1 MDNITRLNLLYD
13 YYGEFLTP
21 KQKDI
26 FELYHL
32 NDLSL
37 GEIAENEGI
46 TRQGVYDIIR
56 RSQDSLNKFEQ
67 KLGMVKRHF
76 RFKREIKKILQS
88 LKEMEPGVSDEYKK
102 NLSGIYN
109 SVAALLIEGGG

>member
-1 MDNITRLNLLYD
+1 MIIMRIFD
-13 YYGEFLTP
+13 P
-21 KQKDI
+21 KAKDI

-37 GEIAENEGI
+37 GNCGKRRYNSA
-46 TRQGVYDIIR
+46 GVYDIIR

-76 RFKREIKKILQS
+76 RFKREIKILQS

-102 NLSGIYN
+102 TYPEYTIVWLHC
-109 SVAALLIEGGG
+109 